1 MKYTLLFLSIVV
13 FFACSGKK
21 KSMPKSSY
29 VNGNKFY
36 TIQKMARGKDS
47 IAIVKYHTPS
57 GQLMSVHEVEFYS
70 TDDLPNNG
78 NLLKKTIY
86 DESGRVREIWINGD
100 IIDYG
105 DEWET
110 HSYIRYFYPSGNC
123 QELMHKTLESYYESG
138 EDGEKYTVTIDSV
151 WNYFDTTTPTLKEF
165 YVTEDGEYRGK
176 VLLLNKSGDTIL
188 NSNFSDN

>member
-1 MKYTLLFLSIVV
+1 MKYTLLFFSIVV

-70 TDDLPNNG
+70 SDDLPNNG
-78 NLLKKTIY
+78 NLLKKTTY
-86 DESGRVREIWINGD
+86 DESGRVRETWINGD
-100 IIDYG
+100 PEVYG
-105 DEWET
+105 DEWVT
-110 HSYIRYFYPSGNC
+110 HSYIKYFYPSSNC
-123 QELMHKTLESYYESG
+123 QEIIHRTLESHSES
-138 EDGEKYTVTIDSV
+138 DDTFVITIDSV
-151 WNYFDTTTPTLKEF
+151 WNYFDTTTTTLKEF
-165 YVTEDGEYRGK
+165 YVTRDGQYHGK

-188 NSNFSDN
+188 NSNFSYN